1 MLSELPARFQEHAQR
16 MRKVAD
22 VDVAAVRDVEIAAAR
37 AAGVPEREAE
47 LGKVGGELASIDDA
61 IKQREAEIAALVEKR
76 GKFASGIDEHSLR
89 CTEIL
94 SDTFRREK
102 MKTLRERAAQTQSPE
117 DDAALD
123 QLAAIRAEMP
133 RLEEEVTRL
142 TSLHDAHRDRTSKL
156 EDVRQR
162 FKEHRYDAVT
172 SEFVNG
178 ALIAA
183 LFSQLLAGTLGVPGL
198 WDALSKQHR
207 HRQLGA
213 DPGFGSGRFPRGPS
227 PWGGGFGGGFGGG
240 GGRGG
245 GFGGG
250 GFGKGGGFGGG
261 GFRKGGGF

>member
-1 MLSELPARFQEHAQR
+1 
-16 MRKVAD
+16 
-22 VDVAAVRDVEIAAAR
+22 
-37 AAGVPEREAE
+37 
-47 LGKVGGELASIDDA
+47 
-61 IKQREAEIAALVEKR
+61 
-76 GKFASGIDEHSLR
+76 
-89 CTEIL
+89 
-94 SDTFRREK
+94 FRREK
-102 MKTLRERAAQTQSPE
+102 MKTLRERASQTQSPE

-133 RLEEEVTRL
+133 RLAEEVTRL
-142 TSLHDAHRDRTSKL
+142 TALHDTHRDRTSKL

-183 LFSQLLAGTLGVPGL
+183 LFSQLLTGTLGVPGL

-207 HRQLGA
+207 HRQLA
-213 DPGFGSGRFPRGPS
+213 DPGFGSGRFPRGPN
-227 PWGGGFGGGFGGG
+227 PWGGGFGGGFGGGG

-250 GFGKGGGFGGG
+250 GFGRGGGFGGG